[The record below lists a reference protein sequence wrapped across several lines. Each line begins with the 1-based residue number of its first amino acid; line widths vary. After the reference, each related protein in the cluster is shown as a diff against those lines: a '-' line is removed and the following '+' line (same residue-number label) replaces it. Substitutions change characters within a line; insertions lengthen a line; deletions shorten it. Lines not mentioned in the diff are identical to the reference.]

1 MLPRHDQRHYNDS
14 AMDNLLNFIPEG
26 LRKLMP
32 DGVWYVVL
40 GSAALLALLLALSII
55 RRLFRRAP
63 SDREPNLEER
73 FADYPPL
80 KPSSGD
86 RRLTVEGVPV
96 RLRLVVV
103 AQAGTESDVD
113 EQHLGKL
120 LERILPGLGAIF
132 EADKPRVRIWP
143 MQLSYQGF
151 TKHLHRNTILPEGEH
166 QLSKWVVVAGRAKLD
181 EGQIML
187 GLGLEA
193 IKPTTVGRR
202 TIDAH
207 EWPVLLRVRV
217 RD

>member
-1 MLPRHDQRHYNDS
+1 
-14 AMDNLLNFIPEG
+14 MDNLLNFIPEG
-26 LRKLMP
+26 LRGAVP
-32 DGVWYVVL
+32 DWVWYAVLGAAAFVVL
-40 GSAALLALLLALSII
+40 VLVLGAV
-55 RRLFRRAP
+55 RRLFRRQ
-63 SDREPNLEER
+63 SDDREPHLEER
-73 FADYPPL
+73 FAEYPPL

-103 AQAGTESDVD
+103 AQAGTESQVD
-113 EQHLGKL
+113 EQHLEKL
-120 LERILPGLGAIF
+120 LERILPGLGGIF
-132 EADKPRVRIWP
+132 EADKPRVRVWP
-143 MQLSYQGF
+143 VQLSYQGF
-151 TKHLHRNTILPEGEH
+151 TRHLHRNTILPEGEH

-181 EGQIML
+181 EGQVML

-207 EWPVLLRVRV
+207 EWATLLRVRV